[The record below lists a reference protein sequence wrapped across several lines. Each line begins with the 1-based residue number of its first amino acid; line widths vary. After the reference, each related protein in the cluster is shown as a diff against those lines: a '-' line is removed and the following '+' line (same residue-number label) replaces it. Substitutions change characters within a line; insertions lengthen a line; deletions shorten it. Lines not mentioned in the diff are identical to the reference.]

1 MAEAEVPLVLIVDD
15 SVTIRASFGR
25 AMKTAGFEILLARN
39 GVEAT
44 TLLEK
49 TTPSVIILDLEMPK
63 MNGFDL
69 AAHIRANSH
78 LDNTK
83 LLVVSSRPGNEI
95 EGWLQSVNAAGYF
108 EKPCAEPVLA
118 EAVAALLERGPQGG
132 R

>member
-1 MAEAEVPLVLIVDD
+1 
-15 SVTIRASFGR
+15 
-25 AMKTAGFEILLARN
+25 MKTAGFEILLARN

-44 TLLEK
+44 TLLE
-49 TTPSVIILDLEMPK
+49 TTIPSVIILDLEMPK

-69 AAHIRANSH
+69 AANIRANSR

-95 EGWLQSVNAAGYF
+95 EDWLQSVNAAGYF

-118 EAVAALLERGPQGG
+118 EAVAALLERGPQG
-132 R
+132 